1 MFVHITKYLSV
12 SKGHPEPNKSPH
24 QVCKEAFP
32 AKAIKA
38 NQSEEIAD
46 AMNLKSSGKNKL
58 TS

>member
-38 NQSEEIAD
+38 NQSEEIAH
-46 AMNLKSSGKNKL
+46 AMNLKSSG
-58 TS
+58 